1 MAHVV
6 VTSKIS
12 KLVVALGQDSGAT
25 VCLISLRFP
34 MNGVAV
40 GISSVVAAA
49 AAAYSLCSDLP
60 NSTRKFVAV
69 VVYCSSGD
77 FLVRKSSNLDC

>member
-49 AAAYSLCSDLP
+49 AAYSL
-60 NSTRKFVAV
+60 F
-69 VVYCSSGD
+69 
-77 FLVRKSSNLDC
+77 FLLF

>member
-49 AAAYSLCSDLP
+49 AAYSL
-60 NSTRKFVAV
+60 F
-69 VVYCSSGD
+69 
-77 FLVRKSSNLDC
+77 

>member
-1 MAHVV
+1 MANVV

-12 KLVVALGQDSGAT
+12 KLVVALGQDGGAT

-49 AAAYSLCSDLP
+49 AYSL
-60 NSTRKFVAV
+60 F
-69 VVYCSSGD
+69 
-77 FLVRKSSNLDC
+77 

>member
-1 MAHVV
+1 MHKKNRKKLCVAHVV

-49 AAAYSLCSDLP
+49 AYSSVLTCLIVRG
-60 NSTRKFVAV
+60 NS
-69 VVYCSSGD
+69 
-77 FLVRKSSNLDC
+77 LQ

>member
-1 MAHVV
+1 MANVV

-49 AAAYSLCSDLP
+49 AYAL
-60 NSTRKFVAV
+60 F
-69 VVYCSSGD
+69 
-77 FLVRKSSNLDC
+77 FLLF

>member
-49 AAAYSLCSDLP
+49 AYSLFFLY
-60 NSTRKFVAV
+60 STRKFVAV